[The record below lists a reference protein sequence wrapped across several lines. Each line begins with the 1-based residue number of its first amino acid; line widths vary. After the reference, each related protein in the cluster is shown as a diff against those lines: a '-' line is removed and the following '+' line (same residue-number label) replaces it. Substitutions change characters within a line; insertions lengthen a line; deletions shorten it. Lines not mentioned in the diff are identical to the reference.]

1 MKRLLIVEDEG
12 ILRQNLASVF
22 TEHGYST
29 QTASSGTDALKI
41 LDDEQ
46 FDLVITDIRMPGAD
60 GLAVLRKAREAGDN
74 TPVLVMTAYGT
85 VDSAVDAMRLGAY
98 DYIQKP
104 FDLEEL
110 EMKVVR
116 ALDHQRE
123 ARQLEALRET
133 EPGSI
138 ISRSPAMAKVFQIVD
153 RVARSRAT
161 VLITGET
168 GTGKERVGEAIH
180 LQSWRREHNL
190 VKVNCAAIPEELIES
205 ELFGYERGAFTG
217 AVRRRLGRFSL
228 ADEGTLFLDEVGSM
242 ALHMQA
248 KLLRVLQDKE
258 FERVG
263 GEKTIRVDVRVI
275 AATNRDLHQS
285 IKEGYFR
292 EDLFH
297 RLSVVNIH
305 IPSLRERQE
314 DILPLANSFLDR
326 YRRELHREIKGLSEA
341 AQEKLLTHP
350 WPGNVRELKNA
361 IERAVLMNEGE
372 FIHPAAL
379 SLLEPTT
386 HGGDGGARSLA
397 LEPDSASLEEIERKA
412 VLDALDRA
420 KWVQKD
426 AASILG
432 ISSRVMNYKIRKFNL
447 RSSRWTRNRPLP
459 PDA

>member
-168 GTGKERVGEAIH
+168 GTGKERVGQAIH
-180 LQSWRREHNL
+180 L
-190 VKVNCAAIPEELIES
+190 
-205 ELFGYERGAFTG
+205 
-217 AVRRRLGRFSL
+217 
-228 ADEGTLFLDEVGSM
+228 
-242 ALHMQA
+242 
-248 KLLRVLQDKE
+248 
-258 FERVG
+258 
-263 GEKTIRVDVRVI
+263 
-275 AATNRDLHQS
+275 
-285 IKEGYFR
+285 
-292 EDLFH
+292 
-297 RLSVVNIH
+297 
-305 IPSLRERQE
+305 
-314 DILPLANSFLDR
+314 
-326 YRRELHREIKGLSEA
+326 
-341 AQEKLLTHP
+341 
-350 WPGNVRELKNA
+350 
-361 IERAVLMNEGE
+361 
-372 FIHPAAL
+372 
-379 SLLEPTT
+379 
-386 HGGDGGARSLA
+386 
-397 LEPDSASLEEIERKA
+397 
-412 VLDALDRA
+412 
-420 KWVQKD
+420 
-426 AASILG
+426 
-432 ISSRVMNYKIRKFNL
+432 
-447 RSSRWTRNRPLP
+447 
-459 PDA
+459 